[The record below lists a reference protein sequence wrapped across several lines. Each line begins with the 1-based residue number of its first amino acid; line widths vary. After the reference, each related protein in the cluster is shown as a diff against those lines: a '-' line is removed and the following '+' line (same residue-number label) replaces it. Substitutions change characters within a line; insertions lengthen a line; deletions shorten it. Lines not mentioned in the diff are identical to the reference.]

1 MTKNEFLT
9 VLECLVLHLEEKN
22 ENSAKNSAKN
32 YPRTTGTTANYHF
45 KKGDLKR

>member
-22 ENSAKNSAKN
+22 EKQREEQREELPADDWDDGEL
-32 YPRTTGTTANYHF
+32 PF
-45 KKGDLKR
+45 